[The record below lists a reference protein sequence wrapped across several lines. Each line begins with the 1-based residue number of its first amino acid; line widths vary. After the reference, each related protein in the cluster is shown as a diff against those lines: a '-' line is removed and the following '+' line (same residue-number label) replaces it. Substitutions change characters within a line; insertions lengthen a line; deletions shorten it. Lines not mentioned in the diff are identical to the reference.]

1 MTTTLQRD
9 THRSAAMAS
18 GLMVFAGVLLLIAG
32 ILDVLRGIMAIAE
45 DEVFVNTQNY
55 VFEFDLT
62 TWGWLHLIIGALA
75 IIVSIGLFKAAVW
88 ARVLGVA
95 LAGLLI
101 IANFLSLP
109 YYPIWSIVA
118 IAMYTFVIWGLC
130 TARKDDFAP
139 TGGTGGRSAH
149 HM

>member
-1 MTTTLQRD
+1 MTSTLERD
-9 THRSAAMAS
+9 TQKSAAMAS
-18 GLMVFAGVLLLIAG
+18 GLVVFAAVLLLIAG

-45 DEVFVNTQNY
+45 DDVFVTTPDY
-55 VFEFDLT
+55 VFAFDLT
-62 TWGWLHLIIGALA
+62 TWGWLHLVIGALA
-75 IIVSIGLFKAAVW
+75 ILVSIGLFKAALW

-109 YYPIWSIVA
+109 YYPVWSIVA
-118 IAMYTFVIWGLC
+118 IALYAFVIWGLC
-130 TARKDDFAP
+130 TVRKDDFAP
-139 TGGTGGRSAH
+139 AGGTGGRSAH